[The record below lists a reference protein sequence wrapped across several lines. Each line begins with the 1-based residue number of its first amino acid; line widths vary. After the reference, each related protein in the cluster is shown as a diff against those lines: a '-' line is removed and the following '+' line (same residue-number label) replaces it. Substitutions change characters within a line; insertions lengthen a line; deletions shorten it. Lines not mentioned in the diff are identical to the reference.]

1 MKRKPSTKLQL
12 SKETLVS
19 LDDKQAALAVGGS
32 VAATDCLACPSNH
45 TRPCTI
51 CCP

>member
-1 MKRKPSTKLQL
+1 MKRKPSTKLRL

-19 LDDKQAALAVGGS
+19 LDDKQVAQAVGGT
-32 VAATDCLACPSNH
+32 VGATDCLACPTNH